1 MHENVR
7 ELPDLDPSTR
17 RRRPQHQPSQ
27 QCFMLDYLRSLPRS
41 LHRPVAVVDGS
52 LTKTA
57 IKPRCGCGPD
67 AVRQDASGTIRFS

>member
-1 MHENVR
+1 
-7 ELPDLDPSTR
+7 
-17 RRRPQHQPSQ
+17 
-27 QCFMLDYLRSLPRS
+27 MLDYLRSLPRS